1 MQTSK
6 LPKAKPTF
14 IGRSPIFYIMN
25 EETVVRSIREKRN
38 KLHMLALQIANKK
51 IQTRILERKRDELRD
66 QLLILSEVLPKID
79 KQERR
84 MKIVSERLQH
94 S

>member
-1 MQTSK
+1 
-6 LPKAKPTF
+6 
-14 IGRSPIFYIMN
+14 MN

>member
-1 MQTSK
+1 
-6 LPKAKPTF
+6 
-14 IGRSPIFYIMN
+14 MN
-25 EETVVRSIREKRN
+25 EETVVKSIREKRN
-38 KLHMLALQIANKK
+38 KLHMLALQITNKK
-51 IQTRILERKRDELRD
+51 LQTRVLERKRDELRD

-94 S
+94 T